1 MLVSEF
7 AAEGYT
13 EAQIRFVPY
22 VRMSYTG
29 QLDALE
35 VTCPTL
41 AITEASQVD
50 EIING
55 FEALYEKV
63 FARAAKFPE
72 AGYLVTEA
80 VLTATVDTIKPALP
94 KSKIAAAKP
103 DKGAEKG
110 TRDVYWRGGWKPFR
124 LYEMDLLKPGTV
136 AEGPCIVE
144 HPATTLVVPPDYRAR
159 MDEYRIFWMER

>member
-1 MLVSEF
+1 
-7 AAEGYT
+7 
-13 EAQIRFVPY
+13 
-22 VRMSYTG
+22 MSYTG

-35 VTCPTL
+35 VKCPTL
-41 AITEASQVD
+41 EVATAAQVD
-50 EIING
+50 EIIGN
-55 FEALYEKV
+55 FETLYEKV

-94 KSKIAAAKP
+94 KSKLAARKP
-103 DKGAEKG
+103 GKEAGKG
-110 TRDVYWRGGWKPFR
+110 TRDVYWRGGWKKFA
-124 LYEMDLLKPGTV
+124 LYEMDLLKPGNV

-144 HPATTLVVPPDYRAR
+144 HPATTLVVPPDYRVR